1 MVIYLIR
8 MFGVSLML
16 TLAAELAIAF
26 VVGVR
31 TRKNLLLVVLVNVL
45 TNPAAVLCNWLCRL
59 YLPDYHRILVQLVIE
74 TVVVMVEAF
83 VYCRFAKDESRQIKR
98 PVLLAF
104 AANGCSW
111 LLGLMGIALAAA
123 KH

>member
-1 MVIYLIR
+1 MVSYLVR
-8 MFGVSLML
+8 MFGISLML
-16 TLAAELAIAF
+16 TLMTELAAAYA
-26 VVGVR
+26 VGVR
-31 TRKNLLLVVLVNVL
+31 TGKNMLLVVLVNVL
-45 TNPAAVLCNWLCRL
+45 TNPAAVLCNWLCRM
-59 YLPDYHRILVQLVIE
+59 YLPDYHRIPVQLVIE

-111 LLGLMGIALAAA
+111 LLGLLGTALAAA